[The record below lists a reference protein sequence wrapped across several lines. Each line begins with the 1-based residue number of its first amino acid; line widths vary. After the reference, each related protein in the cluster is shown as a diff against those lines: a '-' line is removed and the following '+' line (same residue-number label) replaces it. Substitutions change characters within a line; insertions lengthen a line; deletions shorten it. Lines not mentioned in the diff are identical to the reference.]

1 MHSSAFTDAVGP
13 AGASTRTRLSAA
25 AVLPVGPMRYVSLA
39 GCRRWGWR
47 AVAVLRLGIMV
58 LIIGIMV
65 IIVGIMVRI
74 IGIMVLITGIMV
86 LIIGITVLIIGMTVP
101 IIARAAL
108 RQSTHS

>member
-1 MHSSAFTDAVGP
+1 MHSSAFTDAAGP

-25 AVLPVGPMRYVSLA
+25 AVLPVGPRIM
-39 GCRRWGWR
+39 
-47 AVAVLRLGIMV
+47 VLIIGIMV

-65 IIVGIMVRI
+65 II
-74 IGIMVLITGIMV
+74 IGI
-86 LIIGITVLIIGMTVP
+86 TVP

>member
-1 MHSSAFTDAVGP
+1 MHSSALTDAVGP

-65 IIVGIMVRI
+65 
-74 IGIMVLITGIMV
+74 LITGIMV

>member
-1 MHSSAFTDAVGP
+1 MHSSAFTDAAGP

-65 IIVGIMVRI
+65 
-74 IGIMVLITGIMV
+74 LITGIMV